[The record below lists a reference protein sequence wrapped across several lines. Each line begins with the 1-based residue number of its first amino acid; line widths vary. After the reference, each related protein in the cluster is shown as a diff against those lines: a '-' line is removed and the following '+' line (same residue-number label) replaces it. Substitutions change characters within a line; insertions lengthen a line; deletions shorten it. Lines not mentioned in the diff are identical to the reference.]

1 MPTNNAIVRGD
12 VDGLIPTQFSNEFI
26 GAVAEESVLLRNS
39 KRLRNM
45 TRFEQNMPV
54 MSALALAHFVNGETG
69 LKQTT
74 EVNWEDV
81 VVTAEE
87 IAAIVPIAQSTLDDA
102 NIDLWAEIRPE
113 LLTAIGVVIDNAM
126 LHGTNKPTSWPTDIV
141 AGATAAGHAI
151 EAGSGVDLYEE
162 IMTEDGTLTF
172 VEQDGFAVTGHIG
185 HLSLKGKLRGL
196 RDSEGG
202 LIFSQN
208 MQAANQYFLD
218 GSPIQFPTNGVM
230 PATRLLI
237 SGDYMQLAY
246 SIRQD
251 ITWTLATEGV
261 IQDASGNI
269 VYNLFQQDM
278 VAMRVV
284 MRLGF
289 ALPNPTNRVNETDAT
304 RYPFAVLKDDS

>member
-1 MPTNNAIVRGD
+1 MPFNDSTVRGD
-12 VDGLIPTQFSNEFI
+12 VGSLIPTEFSNEFI
-26 GAVAEESVLLRNS
+26 GAVAEESVVLRNS
-39 KRLRNM
+39 RRLRNM
-45 TRFEQNMPV
+45 TRFEQTMPV
-54 MSALALAHFVNGETG
+54 MSALALAYFVNGETG

-74 EVNWEDV
+74 EVNWTDV
-81 VVTAEE
+81 TVTAEE
-87 IAAIVPIAQSTLDDA
+87 LAVIVPVAQTTLDDA

-113 LLTAIGVVIDNAM
+113 LLTALGVVIDNAM
-126 LHGTNKPTSWPTDIV
+126 LHGTNKPSSWPTDIV

-151 EAGSGVDLYEE
+151 EFGTGADLYTD
-162 IMTEDGTLTF
+162 IMTEDGTLTL
-172 VEQDGFAVTGHIG
+172 VEQDGYAINGHIG

-196 RDSEGG
+196 RDADGG

-208 MQAANQYFLD
+208 VQAASQYFLD

-237 SGDYMQLAY
+237 SGDFSQLAY

-251 ITWTLATEGV
+251 MTFTIADQAV
-261 IQDASGNI
+261 IQDSQGNI

-278 VAMRVV
+278 VALRVV

-289 ALPNPTNRVNETDAT
+289 ALPNGINRVNTNSAT

>member
-1 MPTNNAIVRGD
+1 MPTSNAIVRGD
-12 VDGLIPTQFSNEFI
+12 VGSLIPTEFSNEFI
-26 GAVAEESVLLRNS
+26 GAIAEESAVLRIS
-39 KRLRNM
+39 RRLRDM
-45 TRFEQNMPV
+45 TRYQQNMPV
-54 MSALALAHFVNGETG
+54 MSALALAYFVNGETG

-74 EVNWEDV
+74 EVNWADV
-81 VVTAEE
+81 TVTAEE
-87 IAAIVPIAQSTLDDA
+87 VAVIVPVAQTTLDDA

-113 LLTAIGVVIDNAM
+113 LLTALGVVIDNAM
-126 LHGTNKPTSWPTDIV
+126 LHGTNKPSTWPTDIV
-141 AGATAAGHAI
+141 AGATAAGHAV
-151 EAGSGVDLYEE
+151 EFGTGADLYTD
-162 IMTEDGTLTF
+162 IMTEDGTMTL
-172 VEQDGFAVTGHIG
+172 VEQDGYAISGHIG

-196 RDSEGG
+196 RDADGG

-218 GSPIQFPTNGVM
+218 GQPIQFPTNGTM
-230 PATRLLI
+230 LATRLLI
-237 SGDYMQLAY
+237 SGDWSQLVY

-251 ITWTLATEGV
+251 MTFTVATEGV

-278 VAMRVV
+278 VALRVV

-289 ALPNPTNRVNETDAT
+289 ALPNPINRVNETAAT